1 MEKIKKYKYK
11 IFLVFFVI
19 GLIISLILTFANQNQ
34 LCSNSRCNLV
44 LSSKYASLLGVKN
57 SFYGAIIFAALS
69 IITFFQIRKPSK
81 NKENLIKYSL
91 IASSLISLYFL
102 YLQQFILK
110 AYCPY
115 CLIVNISN
123 LINLIILIL
132 ACQTWKR

>member
-1 MEKIKKYKYK
+1 MQEKINKYK

-34 LCSNSRCNLV
+34 LCSNSGCNAV
-44 LSSKYASLLGVKN
+44 LSSKYSLLGVKN
-57 SFYGAIIFAALS
+57 NFYGAIIFAVLS
-69 IITFFQIRKPSK
+69 IITFIQIKKPGK
-81 NKENLIKYSL
+81 DKENLIKYSI
-91 IASSLISLYFL
+91 IAGSLISLYFL
-102 YLQQFILK
+102 YLQQFVLK

-132 ACQTWKR
+132 TCQTWKK